1 MNDLAISQTQETSSP
16 TKQPQKAVIYCR
28 VSSKK
33 QTEAGSGLESQEH
46 RCREYANR
54 HGYDVEAVFPD
65 DVSGGGDFM
74 KRPGMVALLA
84 YLNAQS
90 AHQYVV
96 IFDDLKRFA
105 RDTEFHI
112 KLRRE
117 FILRKAKVECLNFKF
132 DDTPE
137 GKFIETIF
145 AAHGALEREQ
155 NGRQVVQKMKARIEQ
170 GYWCFQ
176 APVGYRY
183 TKSKR
188 GGKELIR
195 NEPMASIVQE
205 ALEGFASGR
214 FDTQTEVARFL
225 ETHSEFPN
233 DLPNGK
239 VRVWK
244 ATRILTSPVY
254 AGYISAPKWNVS
266 LRKAQHE
273 GLISY
278 KTFLKIQ
285 ERLKAGALAPARK
298 DINLDFPL
306 RGFVTCG
313 DCGTPLRSCW
323 SKGKCKKYPYYLCS
337 TKDCA
342 SYGKSIRRADI
353 EGEFEALL
361 KRMRPSASLFKL
373 LGAMLEGAW
382 KQQLAQMNDW
392 RKDVRK
398 DVLKIEKQID
408 QFLDRI
414 VETSSRITI
423 KAYERKIASL
433 ENEKLLAS
441 EKLENSFKP
450 KATYG
455 QMLELSMRFLA
466 NPCKLWESGNI
477 NLQKLVLRLAFSE
490 RLAYHRIEGYRT
502 PKTTLP
508 FKVLGGFEGD
518 SKAMVHPARFELT
531 TSAFGGQRSI
541 QLSYGCIGANF
552 CG

>member
-1 MNDLAISQTQETSSP
+1 MNDLAISQIKETQAP
-16 TKQPQKAVIYCR
+16 AVQRQKAVIYCR

-33 QTEAGSGLESQEH
+33 QSEAGSGLESQEH
-46 RCREYANR
+46 RCREHADR

-65 DVSGGGDFM
+65 DVSGGGDFL

-84 YLNAQS
+84 YLDAQTD
-90 AHQYVV
+90 HKYVV

-170 GYWCFQ
+170 GYWVFQ

-188 GGKELIR
+188 GGKELER
-195 NEPMASIVQE
+195 DEPVASIVQE

-214 FDTQTEVARFL
+214 FASQTEVSRFF
-225 ETHSEFPN
+225 ETQPEFPH

-239 VRVWK
+239 VRSWK
-244 ATRILTSPVY
+244 AVKILTNPVY

-266 LRKAQHE
+266 LRKARHE
-273 GLISY
+273 ALISY
-278 KTFLKIQ
+278 ETFQKIQ
-285 ERLKAGALAPARK
+285 ERLKAGAMAPARK

-323 SKGKCKKYPYYLCS
+323 SKGKCKKYPYYLCH
-337 TKDCA
+337 TKGCD
-342 SYGKSIRRADI
+342 SYGKSIRRAKI

-361 KRMRPSASLFKL
+361 RRMRPSAGLFQL
-373 LGAMLEGAW
+373 LKAMLEDAW
-382 KQQLAQMNDW
+382 AQQLAQVNEW
-392 RKDVRK
+392 RKSMRR

-414 VETSSRITI
+414 VETPSPITI
-423 KAYERKIASL
+423 TAYERKIASL
-433 ENEKLLAS
+433 ENEKLLVS

-450 KATYG
+450 KATSA
-455 QMLELSMRFLA
+455 QMLG
-466 NPCKLWESGNI
+466 SGPI
-477 NLQKLVLRLAFSE
+477 NFM
-490 RLAYHRIEGYRT
+490 
-502 PKTTLP
+502 
-508 FKVLGGFEGD
+508 D
-518 SKAMVHPARFELT
+518 SQIVRVMIHSL
-531 TSAFGGQRSI
+531 
-541 QLSYGCIGANF
+541 
-552 CG
+552 